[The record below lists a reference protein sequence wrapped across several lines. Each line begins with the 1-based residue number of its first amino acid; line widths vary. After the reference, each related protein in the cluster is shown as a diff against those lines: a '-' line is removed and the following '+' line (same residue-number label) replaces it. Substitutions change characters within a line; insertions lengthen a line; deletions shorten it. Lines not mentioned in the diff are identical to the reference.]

1 MSTEKVNKTLIN
13 IAVKKVL
20 GLAHTSNRR
29 ETQNETF
36 PSNVQMST
44 TTTFGQP
51 VPNVPNTGSLYSIQ
65 SASVGQPGTIEY
77 IEFDVSNVVGTKYD
91 EDSYSG
97 LGGSESSDDTFH
109 GYYLSLPTDYEASSS
124 NPKAGTGFFQDGESL
139 YSSRGKL
146 QLVHPLFS
154 SITDGNLYNVKLYNQ
169 SGSIIGN
176 SNTIDWSF
184 DFYNGIIFVQDP
196 LASQIPTKVRAFLYI
211 GKYADETITDASGSG
226 GGISYSRTAV
236 TTHVTAS
243 TSDTILG
250 VNATASLDIRL
261 PAASAFSS
269 GQYFT
274 VKDEAG
280 NANTY
285 NITIR
290 ASGSVDKIDGQSS
303 IVLESPYGAINIYS
317 DGTSKFFIY

>member
-1 MSTEKVNKTLIN
+1 MSTEKINKTLVN
-13 IAVKKVL
+13 IASKKVL

-29 ETQNETF
+29 ETQNEVY

-44 TTTFGQP
+44 TTTFGQA
-51 VPNVPNTGSLYSIQ
+51 VPNVPSTASLYSVQ
-65 SASVGQPGTIEY
+65 SASSGGPTTIEY
-77 IEFDVSNVVGTKYD
+77 IEFDINTIAGTDYD
-91 EDSYSG
+91 EDSFSG
-97 LGGSESSDDTFH
+97 LGGSENSDFGFH
-109 GYYLSLPTDYEASSS
+109 GYYLTLPTDYEASSS
-124 NPKAGTGFFQDGESL
+124 NTLAGTAPFENGNDLF
-139 YSSRGKL
+139 SSRGRL

-154 SITDGNLYNVKLYNQ
+154 SVTNGNLYNILLYDQ
-169 SGSIIGN
+169 SGSIIGPG
-176 SNTIDWSF
+176 NTIDWTI
-184 DFYNGIIFVQDP
+184 DYYNGIIFVQDF
-196 LASQIPTKVRAFLYI
+196 LTSKTPTKARAFLYI

-243 TSDTILG
+243 TWVSILG

-290 ASGSVDKIDGQSS
+290 ASGSVDKIDGESS
-303 IVLESPYGAINIYS
+303 IVLESPYAAVNIYS